1 MDGSIMGVITLI
13 VVIAVGALV
22 TYEVLGSLQ
31 ANTPEENSVLQNLRS
46 KGETAFNLMG
56 ILIIVLVAVMIIVAI
71 MGAFRGG
78 MAPTPTPGY

>member
-22 TYEVLGSLQ
+22 TYEILGSLQ
-31 ANTPEENSVLQNLRS
+31 GNTAEENEVLQNLRS
-46 KGETAFNLMG
+46 KGKTAFNLMA
-56 ILIIVLVAVMIIVAI
+56 ILIIVLVAVLIITAI

-78 MAPTPTPGY
+78 MAPTTPGY

>member
-22 TYEVLGSLQ
+22 TYEILGSLT
-31 ANTPEENSVLQNLRS
+31 ANTPEENAVLQNLRS

-56 ILIIVLVAVMIIVAI
+56 ILVIVMVAVLIIVAI
-71 MGAFRGG
+71 MGAFRGSIVPAA
-78 MAPTPTPGY
+78 APSY

>member
-22 TYEVLGSLQ
+22 TYEILGSLQ
-31 ANTPEENSVLQNLRS
+31 ANTPEENAVLSNLRS

-56 ILIIVLVAVMIIVAI
+56 ILVIVMVAVLIIVAI
-71 MGAFRGG
+71 MGAFRGS
-78 MAPTPTPGY
+78 MVPAAAPGY